1 MNPNTWHQI
10 ANGTTARA
18 RAMQTRSDVL
28 DMIERAEIATDDAHH
43 GTAEE
48 FDAAA
53 PIAAR
58 NLRGAYDARHLLG
71 TADLL
76 RLTFAVRRARRVL
89 GNYVNL
95 PEELDR

>member
-10 ANGTTARA
+10 ANGATARA

-28 DMIERAEIATDDAHH
+28 DMIERAEIATDDALE
-43 GTAEE
+43 GGAAD

-53 PIAAR
+53 PIVAR

-71 TADLL
+71 AGDLL

-89 GNYVNL
+89 GNYINL
-95 PEELDR
+95 PEEPNQ